1 LLFQEDIEWLS
12 LGDGSVPL
20 VAAFAHVNVSDNGK
34 KTIIM
39 MGHIEIDRLD
49 QQRPSGSKR

>member
-1 LLFQEDIEWLS
+1 LFQEDIEWLS